1 MGIIAEDL
9 IYNYSDKILPNLCKG
24 VARSKVFLS
33 CSLTLARFLGIIAED
48 FFVSLT
54 CVDAP
59 CVARGEPFARGFR
72 LIDAGLKE
80 NPYFICHNAVGVSFM
95 PFYNYSEQN
104 PS

>member
-1 MGIIAEDL
+1 MPF
-9 IYNYSDKILPNLCKG
+9 YNYSDKILPNLCKG

-33 CSLTLARFLGIIAED
+33 CSLTLARFLGLLQRIL
-48 FFVSLT
+48 VSLT

-59 CVARGEPFARGFR
+59 SVARGEPFARGFR
-72 LIDAGLKE
+72 LIDAGFEE